1 LEKTTLYLP
10 TELLAS
16 YTALSRTQKRAKA
29 ELMRDALSDYVEKQE
44 RTLPEWVE
52 MIESEGE
59 FDSTN
64 VKAWIGENWDPE

>member
-1 LEKTTLYLP
+1 
-10 TELLAS
+10 
-16 YTALSRTQKRAKA
+16 
-29 ELMRDALSDYVEKQE
+29 MRDALSDYVEKQE